1 MRFVW
6 SVRDSRRSF
15 PWGFPKEETWCS
27 QPLRS
32 SPLRLRLANGKSL
45 RWLRQPPLRFI
56 LRQVCASPH
65 ISRLKRSEALV
76 GREITLLCG
85 HGGAM
90 VAAVP
95 KRGEHPCPI
104 ALSRKNLLHL

>member
-15 PWGFPKEETWCS
+15 PWGSPKEETWCS

-32 SPLRLRLANGKSL
+32 SPLRLRLASGKSL

-56 LRQVCASPH
+56 LRQVCASAH
-65 ISRLKRSEALV
+65 IRRLKRSAAPL
-76 GREITLLCG
+76 GREIFLQCG
-85 HGGAM
+85 CGGAM
-90 VAAVP
+90 VAAIP
-95 KRGEHPCPI
+95 KRESTH
-104 ALSRKNLLHL
+104 AS